1 MISGQP
7 DSTSESPLR
16 GQQVV
21 LRRATLSDA
30 PAFRRALATTEVA
43 RWWDGWPDPGDALAM
58 PDHKIWAITVT
69 GNVVGLIKW
78 YERCASIIRFA
89 SIDMFIHPDYHRC
102 SYGSDALRALIK
114 WLFTDAGHHRITV
127 DPARDNTA
135 AIRCAEHLGFQQV
148 GVLRQYERTPQ
159 GNFRDGLL
167 MDLLASDFLGCT

>member
-1 MISGQP
+1 
-7 DSTSESPLR
+7 
-16 GQQVV
+16 
-21 LRRATLSDA
+21 
-30 PAFRRALATTEVA
+30 
-43 RWWDGWPDPGDALAM
+43 M